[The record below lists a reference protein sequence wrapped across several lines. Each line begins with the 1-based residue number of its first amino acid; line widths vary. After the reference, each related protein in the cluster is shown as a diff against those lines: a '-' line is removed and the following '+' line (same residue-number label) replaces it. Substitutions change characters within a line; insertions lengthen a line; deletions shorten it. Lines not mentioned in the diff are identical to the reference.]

1 MKKGSILIRSICSA
15 AFLSILGGVSVEPE
29 CDNID
34 KKEPISE
41 EDMTIKPYKIKHLIG
56 LPTLES
62 NALNVGHRS
71 HSSHRSH
78 YSSRKG
84 GCNRIDY
91 DHTNR

>member
-15 AFLSILGGVSVEPE
+15 ALLSILGGVSVDSE
-29 CDNID
+29 CDKID

-41 EDMTIKPYKIKHLIG
+41 EDATIKPYKIKHLIG

-62 NALNVGHRS
+62 NALNIGHRS